1 MKTFFTTLFC
11 VFTLGA
17 ALNAFADTEPD
28 NDSYTG
34 ADILAENDSVE
45 GSIYTNPV
53 GDTDDWY
60 QLVTTSDGNITIT
73 STCTNN
79 AYNGIYLYDSDG
91 TTQLGYTYNFGGTS
105 KTYVGLAAGTYF
117 VRYYYYSSNYSSEYK
132 IYNTVT
138 PSGTPIDEES
148 NDSPA
153 QALAMGEGAT
163 VEGHIGYR
171 YNGGS
176 YDTDDYY
183 VFTTSEDGSITLT
196 LSNAVNAYNGIYLYD
211 SDGTTQLGSGFNY
224 GGTSITV
231 NGLTA
236 GTYYARVYW
245 YSSQYYSGYTLSN
258 SVTPADYENDE
269 EPNDNVASALPMS
282 EGGTVSGHI
291 GFRYNGGTYD
301 SDDWY
306 QFTTTTDGNVSL
318 TLSNQVNQY
327 NCIYMYGSDGTILL
341 VSGCNYGG
349 TTITKNGLAAGVYYA
364 RVYFYD
370 ASRYCGY
377 QLSNSVAPAQFAN
390 DAEPNDSYT
399 EANAMAENDSVVG
412 HIGFR
417 LSDGSYD
424 TDDWYS
430 FTTSSDGNISL
441 ILTNYTGQYNCVYL
455 YDNDGVTLLVSGC
468 GYGGTTITKNGL
480 TAGTYYAKVNYYDAS
495 RYSGYSL
502 KNLVVPTQYDN
513 DPEPNDDF
521 ASSTPML
528 TNSTSYGH
536 IGHRN
541 NGGTFD
547 TDDYYVFT
555 THSAGDLTLTLANQ
569 TNQYN
574 CLYIYDSN
582 QIQLSGG
589 GCNYGGTTITKTDL
603 PAGTYY
609 VRVYYYDANRYSGY
623 TLTNNFCPDAITIV
637 AEGETI
643 ICEGDYVTLSTPDHH
658 LSYLWSTGATTSTIN
673 ALLSDD
679 YSLTIDDGNGCVRT
693 SNTIT
698 VDVTPAPSATIIAD
712 GPTTFCEGGSVNL
725 SVNFDADSYL
735 WSTGETT
742 PSITVSEGGEYQ
754 VTLTKNGCTGESQ
767 PILITVNAVPN
778 ATIVAQ
784 GPTTFCDGGSVMLKA
799 PNGNDSYL
807 WSTGETTSS
816 ISAVASGDYSCVVTD
831 NGCSATSNTI
841 SVTETPIP
849 SVSIEADGP
858 TEFCSGE
865 SVNLNASGA
874 DSYLW
879 STGATTASINVTAS
893 GEYSVTGTTSGCS
906 GVSNTITVTVT
917 PCGSVTIS
925 ADGATE
931 FCDGGSVTLT
941 SSEASGNVWSTGET
955 TQSIVVTGSGDYYV
969 TNGNNTSNTIS
980 VVVNPL
986 PVPVIAADGAT
997 EFCDGGSVGL
1007 HTEGTYE
1014 SYLWSNGETGSGI
1027 TAAQNGNYS
1036 VTVTDGNGCAG
1047 SSNTIHVTVNPNP
1060 VAEIFTD
1067 DPTTFCTHM
1076 SARLIASSNGSVQWY
1091 QDGEPVGGGLNYLR
1105 VGREGSYWVVSTLGA
1120 CTTTSNSI
1128 DITLLGTWVSAQ
1140 PKGPKN
1146 LCEADGETV
1155 ILKAN
1160 PGNPSAS
1167 IRWRRDGS
1175 LIAGATGQYYTA
1187 TKAGNYEAI
1196 ASLDGCNT
1204 PSNTVVIKNVCKDG
1218 SAMSE
1223 LMSDVTLYPNPS
1235 TDYVNIS
1242 MQTAQSG
1249 QVLLRLYD
1257 ASGRMVQSEKFG
1269 VSAGANSY
1277 ELRFAGE
1284 QAGVFMVQLILPDG
1298 SVMNRTIIRVGK

>member
-1 MKTFFTTLFC
+1 MLL
-11 VFTLGA
+11 VALTLGFSS
-17 ALNAFADTEPD
+17 ALFADTEPD
-28 NDSYTG
+28 NNDYTG
-34 ADILAENDSVE
+34 ADALAE
-45 GSIYTNPV
+45 
-53 GDTDDWY
+53 GDTASGSMTGSDGQDWY
-60 QLVTTSDGNITIT
+60 QIVTTQDGTIAVSLEYIGAESSYQYFQLYDNDGAIYLSSGETEYDYGSPGAAVIYVDRLAAGTYYIKVYKGIDGDYNLSYSVSTPAQDNDPEPNGTTETAIPLTLGNAVDGHINFRYNGGDIDQDDYYVVTTTEDGTLSVSLEFVSADGNY
-73 STCTNN
+73 
-79 AYNGIYLYDSDG
+79 AYFWVYDS
-91 TTQLGYTYNFGGTS
+91 NGTS
-105 KTYVGLAAGTYF
+105 ILDGVGQNYDYGSAGATFEDVNGLAAGTYYIR
-117 VRYYYYSSNYSSEYK
+117 VYQGNVAGSYVLSANL
-132 IYNTVT
+132 I
-138 PSGTPIDEES
+138 PD
-148 NDSPA
+148 
-153 QALAMGEGAT
+153 ALANDDEPNNDLASANPILT
-163 VEGHIGYR
+163 NSSVTGHILFY
-171 YNGGS
+171 
-176 YDTDDYY
+176 
-183 VFTTSEDGSITLT
+183 
-196 LSNAVNAYNGIYLYD
+196 
-211 SDGTTQLGSGFNY
+211 Q
-224 GGTSITV
+224 
-231 NGLTA
+231 
-236 GTYYARVYW
+236 
-245 YSSQYYSGYTLSN
+245 
-258 SVTPADYENDE
+258 
-269 EPNDNVASALPMS
+269 
-282 EGGTVSGHI
+282 
-291 GFRYNGGTYD
+291 NGGTYD
-301 SDDWY
+301 YPDYHKIELHSSGTFS
-306 QFTTTTDGNVSL
+306 QSL
-318 TLSNQVNQY
+318 EISSANP
-327 NCIYMYGSDGTILL
+327 
-341 VSGCNYGG
+341 
-349 TTITKNGLAAGVYYA
+349 GVYA
-364 RVYFYD
+364 YF
-370 ASRYCGY
+370 
-377 QLSNSVAPAQFAN
+377 
-390 DAEPNDSYT
+390 
-399 EANAMAENDSVVG
+399 
-412 HIGFR
+412 
-417 LSDGSYD
+417 
-424 TDDWYS
+424 
-430 FTTSSDGNISL
+430 
-441 ILTNYTGQYNCVYL
+441 YL
-455 YDNDGVTLLVSGC
+455 YDGLGNYIPGSGQAFD
-468 GYGGTTITKNGL
+468 YGLNGPTTI
-480 TAGTYYAKVNYYDAS
+480 
-495 RYSGYSL
+495 
-502 KNLVVPTQYDN
+502 
-513 DPEPNDDF
+513 
-521 ASSTPML
+521 
-528 TNSTSYGH
+528 SYG
-536 IGHRN
+536 
-541 NGGTFD
+541 T
-547 TDDYYVFT
+547 
-555 THSAGDLTLTLANQ
+555 
-569 TNQYN
+569 
-574 CLYIYDSN
+574 
-582 QIQLSGG
+582 
-589 GCNYGGTTITKTDL
+589 L

-609 VRVYYYDANRYSGY
+609 LLVYGGNSATSY

-831 NGCSATSNTI
+831 NDCSATSNTI
-841 SVTETPIP
+841 SVTENPIP

-906 GVSNTITVTVT
+906 GVSNTISVTVT